1 MRAICFEWS
10 MIPKSGYRFSEK
22 IMLNK
27 AVERD
32 DDSKKNHPALETKTP
47 ASGAPGVRRRSNFC
61 FVRIF
66 CLYLDT
72 RPQNAPSRMAP
83 TNANTAQ
90 IASISSLK
98 ARSTLHAPS
107 LWHQRKSLAK
117 ARAMA
122 KRQIFCAAQRK
133 RRVLFRRCA
142 SPPNV
147 LKVRAKIALA
157 SGSCTASCGPSQ
169 NCHEACDWQDS
180 HPSAIMDATQ

>member
-1 MRAICFEWS
+1 
-10 MIPKSGYRFSEK
+10 MIPKSGYRFSQK

-47 ASGAPGVRRRSNFC
+47 ASGAPGVRRRW
-61 FVRIF
+61 IF
-66 CLYLDT
+66 ASSESFASYLDT

-90 IASISSLK
+90 IASTSSLK

-107 LWHQRKSLAK
+107 LWHQRKTLAK

-122 KRQIFCAAQRK
+122 KRQIFCAAQRM
-133 RRVLFRRCA
+133 RRVLSRRCA

-147 LKVRAKIALA
+147 LIVRAKIALA
-157 SGSCTASCGPSQ
+157 SGSCTASCGPLQ
-169 NCHEACDWQDS
+169 NCHDARDRQDS
-180 HPSAIMDATQ
+180 HPPTMMDATQ